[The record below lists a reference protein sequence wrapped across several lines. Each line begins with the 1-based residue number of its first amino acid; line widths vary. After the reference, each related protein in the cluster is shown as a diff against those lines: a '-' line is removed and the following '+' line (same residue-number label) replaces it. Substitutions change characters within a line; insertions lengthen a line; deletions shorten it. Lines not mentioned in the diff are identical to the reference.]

1 MSGYDKNNKILTR
14 CSYKVIKEND
24 IKEMKHLIENRQK
37 LLTNEIYKF
46 YPSIPVYVYK
56 FNIFNI

>member
-14 CSYKVIKEND
+14 CSYKVIKE
-24 IKEMKHLIENRQK
+24 MKHLIENHQK

-46 YPSIPVYVYK
+46 YPSIPVYINLIYLIYK
-56 FNIFNI
+56 S